1 MKLVSMLFVTAL
13 LSVSCAS
20 MKGKCCSAESCD
32 KKEKTA
38 CCDKQTGKCSSESC
52 AKKKS

>member
-20 MKGKCCSAESCD
+20 MKGSKCCDSGSCD
-32 KKEKTA
+32 KKMS
-38 CCDKQTGKCSSESC
+38 CCDQKKGDCSSESC

>member
-20 MKGKCCSAESCD
+20 MKGKCCSSESCE
-32 KKEKTA
+32 KKEKMA
-38 CCDKQTGKCSSESC
+38 CCDEKSGKCSDESC
-52 AKKKS
+52 KKKS